1 MKKLCW
7 KRSSFLGDICED
19 YRGYVML
26 VATLKRSFLSCQQL
40 SKVQLKSVI
49 VGDSEIKPIS
59 SARAISGHG
68 SILRI
73 SPWAFMW
80 AKLAKW
86 SIFHQTDSEV
96 FIGRCYQSPG
106 TRPVTSPPSSRLL
119 QLPVLWHSKI
129 PTWSLAADS
138 TRSCTHCLPVIQVQ
152 SHHTIVLCNR
162 LPVPYRIQFKNL
174 LLVHRAIFGVAPVYL
189 KKFLSFKESA
199 SYNLLRSN
207 TTYELKVPKTTCKT
221 FGDRVFARVGP
232 PLNLEHSSFR
242 YKEYPG
248 LESRPVVFRFTFAQW
263 ANSCTVIAVLYF
275 HSL

>member
-1 MKKLCW
+1 
-7 KRSSFLGDICED
+7 
-19 YRGYVML
+19 
-26 VATLKRSFLSCQQL
+26 
-40 SKVQLKSVI
+40 
-49 VGDSEIKPIS
+49 
-59 SARAISGHG
+59 
-68 SILRI
+68 
-73 SPWAFMW
+73 MW

-189 KKFLSFKESA
+189 KKFLSFQESA

-232 PLNLEHSSFR
+232 PLWNILRSGIRSIR
-242 YKEYPG
+242 GSKVDP
-248 LESRPVVFRFTFAQW
+248 
-263 ANSCTVIAVLYF
+263 LYF
-275 HSL
+275 VLHLPNEPILVQWLRCCTFTLSKGTVC